1 MTEPSRIWVV
11 RTSMRDLHGW
21 YYVGVETESEA
32 HRTRREETT
41 GRDIYRRETYKKRRT
56 REGTRIASGS
66 NRRLLGTLNPRIS
79 RNGSRRAS
87 LTDTAQLAQ
96 RDAQRTHPRLSDAA
110 RT

>member
-32 HRTRREETT
+32 HGLVGKKRPGETFI
-41 GRDIYRRETYKKRRT
+41 GATYKKRRT

-96 RDAQRTHPRLSDAA
+96 RNAQRTHPRLSDAA